1 MSATSAPNN
10 IVAIPSLT
18 HSTVEQI
25 LAINSHIIKI
35 LAKYQN
41 FGWIDEPEYKIYQ
54 ARLQSNL
61 TFLATAA
68 DYMGKPE
75 PSKLNA
81 LMKPINLSPVEI
93 PAKLRDFNESK
104 QKINLAIDPSA
115 GDDTVNTG
123 TRGVYI
129 DGQRWTNTIV
139 FTDAQYQPVAPF
151 FHPGI
156 LNAMNGTSA
165 QGALPGISPPN
176 ILGTSEAGAEMQR
189 RFGDGAQ

>member
-115 GDDTVNTG
+115 GDDTVNT
-123 TRGVYI
+123 
-129 DGQRWTNTIV
+129 
-139 FTDAQYQPVAPF
+139 DAQYQPVAPF